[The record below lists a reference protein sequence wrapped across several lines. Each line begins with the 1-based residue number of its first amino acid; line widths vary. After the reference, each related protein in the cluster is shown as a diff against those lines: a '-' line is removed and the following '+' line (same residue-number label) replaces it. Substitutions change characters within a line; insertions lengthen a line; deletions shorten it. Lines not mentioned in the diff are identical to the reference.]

1 MPAAARPGAKRVELT
16 FNPMKKKGIS
26 SMTPTEPL
34 NADLSSRSSEDSKNF
49 KKLLMDQVRAGGGTQ
64 AMDTKQLFQTLVKDT
79 LEAFLELEME
89 EHLGYP
95 KHDPEGRGSGNSR
108 NGGTSKTVRG
118 DFGQM
123 EIETPRDRNSSFEP
137 KIVAKRQT
145 SVGNFSEAVISL
157 YTRGMTTREIEQ
169 HVKDIY
175 GVEISPQFV
184 SRVTEELQQQIVE
197 WQSRP
202 LERVY
207 PIIFVDGLRVAV
219 RADKSVLKKCVYTVL
234 GVGISGRQ
242 EVLGLWIEE
251 TEGARFWLKV
261 FNDLKAR
268 GVHDALIVCG
278 DGVTG
283 LRNAVESV
291 FPQADVQ
298 LCVVHHIRNVTK
310 FVSWKDRKPLCSD
323 MRPIYSAPT
332 IEAAELALD
341 RFAQSWEARYPM
353 SVAAWRNHW
362 NDLTTFFRYP
372 VELRR
377 MIYTTNAIESLHS
390 QMRKNISNRKVFPTD
405 ESVIKILFLN
415 IRNFTNRWTKRQG
428 WDIVMNQ
435 LVMIFADRLQ
445 AELVDA

>member
-1 MPAAARPGAKRVELT
+1 MTQPSAQDAAILPDPAH
-16 FNPMKKKGIS
+16 
-26 SMTPTEPL
+26 
-34 NADLSSRSSEDSKNF
+34 DSKTF
-49 KKLLMDQVRAGGGTQ
+49 KKLLMDQVRARGGTE
-64 AMDTKQLFQTLVKDT
+64 AVDTKQVFQNLVKDT

-89 EHLGYP
+89 QHLGYA

-108 NGGTSKTVRG
+108 NGATPKTVRG
-118 DFGQM
+118 DFGEL

-137 KIVAKRQT
+137 KVVAKRQT
-145 SVGNFSEAVISL
+145 SVGNFGEAVVWL
-157 YTRGMTTREIEQ
+157 YARGMTTREIEQ

-207 PIIFVDGLRVAV
+207 PIVFVDGLRVAV
-219 RADKSVLKKCVYTVL
+219 RTDKGVFKKCVYTVL
-234 GVGISGRQ
+234 GVSLSGKQ

-261 FNDLKAR
+261 LNDLKAR
-268 GVHDALIVCG
+268 GVYDVLIFCG
-278 DGVTG
+278 DGLTG

-310 FVSWKDRKPLCSD
+310 FVSWKDRKPLCAG
-323 MRPIYSAPT
+323 MRPIYMAAT
-332 IEAAELALD
+332 IEGAQLALD
-341 RFAQSWEARYPM
+341 RFAQAWEARYPV

-362 NDLTTFFRYP
+362 EELTTFFKYP

-390 QMRKNISNRKVFPTD
+390 QMRKNISNRKVFPND
-405 ESVIKILFLN
+405 EAVVKILFLN
-415 IRNFTNRWTKRQG
+415 IRNFANRWTKRQG
-428 WDIVMNQ
+428 WNIVMNQ
-435 LVMIFADRLQ
+435 LMMIFSDRLKPD
-445 AELVDA
+445 LVDAL

>member
-1 MPAAARPGAKRVELT
+1 MGDRKQKGNSFVTQTEPQETTQAVSSEPAA
-16 FNPMKKKGIS
+16 
-26 SMTPTEPL
+26 
-34 NADLSSRSSEDSKNF
+34 DF
-49 KKLLMDQVRAGGGTQ
+49 KKSLMDQVRAAGGTQ
-64 AMDTKQLFQTLVKDT
+64 AIDTKQLFQKLVKQT
-79 LEAFLELEME
+79 LEALLELEME
-89 EHLGYP
+89 EHLGYA
-95 KHDPEGRGSGNSR
+95 KHDPAGRGSGNSR
-108 NGGTSKTVRG
+108 NGASGKTVRG
-118 DFGQM
+118 DFG
-123 EIETPRDRNSSFEP
+123 EIDLETPRDRNSSFEP
-137 KIVAKRQT
+137 KIVAKRQ
-145 SVGNFSEAVISL
+145 SSIGNFNEAVVSL
-157 YTRGMTTREIEQ
+157 YARGMTTREIEQ
-169 HVKDIY
+169 HIKEMY

-184 SRVTEELQQQIVE
+184 SRATDELQQQIAE

-219 RADKSVLKKCVYTVL
+219 RTDKGVLKKCVYTVL
-234 GVGISGRQ
+234 GVSLSGKQ

-268 GVHDALIVCG
+268 SVQDVLIVCG
-278 DGVTG
+278 DGLTG

-310 FVSWKDRKPLCSD
+310 FVSYKDRKLLCSA
-323 MRPIYSAPT
+323 MRPIYTAPT

-341 RFAQSWEARYPM
+341 RFAQGWEARYPA

-362 NDLTTFFRYP
+362 NELTTFFKYP

-390 QMRKNISNRKVFPTD
+390 QMRKNIANRKVFPND
-405 ESVIKILFLN
+405 EAVIKILFLN
-415 IRNFTNRWTKRQG
+415 LRNFVNRWTKRQG

-435 LVMIFADRLQ
+435 LMMIFGDRLKPD
-445 AELVDA
+445 LVDSL

>member
-1 MPAAARPGAKRVELT
+1 MTQAEPQETAEAASSEPAA
-16 FNPMKKKGIS
+16 
-26 SMTPTEPL
+26 
-34 NADLSSRSSEDSKNF
+34 DF
-49 KKLLMDQVRAGGGTQ
+49 KKSLMDQVRAAGGTQ
-64 AMDTKQLFQTLVKDT
+64 AIDTKQLFQKLVKET
-79 LEAFLELEME
+79 LEVLLELEME
-89 EHLGYP
+89 EHLGYA
-95 KHDPEGRGSGNSR
+95 KHDAAGRGSGNSR
-108 NGGTSKTVRG
+108 NGASGKTVRG
-118 DFGQM
+118 DFGEI

-145 SVGNFSEAVISL
+145 SIGNFSEAVVSL
-157 YTRGMTTREIEQ
+157 YARGMSTREIEQ
-169 HVKDIY
+169 HIKEMY

-184 SRVTEELQQQIVE
+184 WRATEELQQQIAE

-219 RADKSVLKKCVYTVL
+219 RTDKGVLKKCVYTVL
-234 GVGISGRQ
+234 GVSLSGKQ

-268 GVHDALIVCG
+268 SVQDVLIVCG
-278 DGVTG
+278 DGLTG

-310 FVSWKDRKPLCSD
+310 FVSWKDRKPLCAA
-323 MRPIYSAPT
+323 MRPIYMAPT

-341 RFAQSWEARYPM
+341 RFAQSWEARYPA

-362 NDLTTFFRYP
+362 NELTTFFKYP

-390 QMRKNISNRKVFPTD
+390 QMRKNIANRKVFPND
-405 ESVIKILFLN
+405 DAVIKILFLN
-415 IRNFTNRWTKRQG
+415 LRNFVNRWTKRQG

-435 LVMIFADRLQ
+435 LMMIFGDRLKPD
-445 AELVDA
+445 LVDSL

>member
-1 MPAAARPGAKRVELT
+1 MTQTESPEAAPTAGSEPAA
-16 FNPMKKKGIS
+16 
-26 SMTPTEPL
+26 
-34 NADLSSRSSEDSKNF
+34 DF
-49 KKLLMDQVRAGGGTQ
+49 KKSLMDQVRAAGGTQ
-64 AMDTKQLFQTLVKDT
+64 AIDTKQLFQKLVKET
-79 LEAFLELEME
+79 LEALLELEME

-95 KHDPEGRGSGNSR
+95 KHDPAGRGSGNSR
-108 NGGTSKTVRG
+108 NGASGKTVRG
-118 DFGQM
+118 DFGQI

-145 SVGNFSEAVISL
+145 SIGNFNEAVISL
-157 YTRGMTTREIEQ
+157 YARGMTTREIEQ
-169 HVKDIY
+169 HIREMY

-184 SRVTEELQQQIVE
+184 SRATEELQQQIAE
-197 WQSRP
+197 WQNRP

-219 RADKSVLKKCVYTVL
+219 RTDKGVLKKCVYTVL
-234 GVGISGRQ
+234 GVSLSGKQ

-251 TEGARFWLKV
+251 TEGARFWLRV

-268 GVHDALIVCG
+268 GLQDALIVCG
-278 DGVTG
+278 DGLTG
-283 LRNAVESV
+283 LRHAVESV

-310 FVSWKDRKPLCSD
+310 FVSYKDRKLLCAA
-323 MRPIYSAPT
+323 MRPIYTAPT

-341 RFAQSWEARYPM
+341 RFAQSWEARYPA

-362 NDLTTFFRYP
+362 NELTTFFKYP

-390 QMRKNISNRKVFPTD
+390 QMRKNIANRKVFPND
-405 ESVIKILFLN
+405 EALIKILFLN
-415 IRNFTNRWTKRQG
+415 LRNFANRWTKRQG

-435 LVMIFADRLQ
+435 LMMIFGDRLKPD
-445 AELVDA
+445 LVDSL

>member
-1 MPAAARPGAKRVELT
+1 MTQPEPRETTQTVSSEPAA
-16 FNPMKKKGIS
+16 
-26 SMTPTEPL
+26 
-34 NADLSSRSSEDSKNF
+34 DF
-49 KKLLMDQVRAGGGTQ
+49 KKSLMDQVRAAGGTQ
-64 AMDTKQLFQTLVKDT
+64 AVDTKQLFQKLVKQT
-79 LEAFLELEME
+79 LEALLELEME
-89 EHLGYP
+89 EHLGYA
-95 KHDPEGRGSGNSR
+95 KHDPAGRGSGNSR
-108 NGGTSKTVRG
+108 NGGSSKTVRG
-118 DFGQM
+118 DFG
-123 EIETPRDRNSSFEP
+123 EIEVATPRDRNSSFEP
-137 KIVAKRQT
+137 KIVAKRQ
-145 SVGNFSEAVISL
+145 SSIGNFNEAVISL
-157 YTRGMTTREIEQ
+157 YARGMTTREIEQ
-169 HVKDIY
+169 HIQEMY

-184 SRVTEELQQQIVE
+184 SRATEELQQQIAE

-219 RADKSVLKKCVYTVL
+219 RTDKGVLKKCVYTVL
-234 GVGISGRQ
+234 GVSLAGKQ

-268 GVHDALIVCG
+268 SVQDVLIVCG

-310 FVSWKDRKPLCSD
+310 FVSYRDRKLLCGA
-323 MRPIYSAPT
+323 MRPIYTAPT
-332 IEAAELALD
+332 IEAAELALE
-341 RFAQSWEARYPM
+341 RFAQSWEARYPA
-353 SVAAWRNHW
+353 SVAGWRNHW
-362 NDLTTFFRYP
+362 NELTTFFKYP

-390 QMRKNISNRKVFPTD
+390 QMRKNIANRKVFPND
-405 ESVIKILFLN
+405 EAVIKILFLN
-415 IRNFTNRWTKRQG
+415 LRNFVNRWTKRQG

-435 LVMIFADRLQ
+435 LMMIFGDRLKPD
-445 AELVDA
+445 LVDSL

>member
-1 MPAAARPGAKRVELT
+1 
-16 FNPMKKKGIS
+16 
-26 SMTPTEPL
+26 MTQTEPQETAPAV
-34 NADLSSRSSEDSKNF
+34 NGAASADF
-49 KKLLMDQVRAGGGTQ
+49 KKSLMEQVRAAGGTQ
-64 AMDTKQLFQTLVKDT
+64 GIDTKQLFQKLVKET
-79 LEAFLELEME
+79 LEALLELEME
-89 EHLGYP
+89 EHLGYVR
-95 KHDPEGRGSGNSR
+95 HDAAGRGSGNSR
-108 NGGTSKTVRG
+108 NGLSSKTVRG
-118 DFGQM
+118 DFGEI

-137 KIVAKRQT
+137 KIVAKRQR
-145 SVGNFSEAVISL
+145 SMGNFSEAVISL
-157 YTRGMTTREIEQ
+157 YARGMTTREIEQ
-169 HVKDIY
+169 HIQEMY

-184 SRVTEELQQQIVE
+184 SRATEELQQQIAE

-219 RADKSVLKKCVYTVL
+219 RTDKGVLKKCVYTVL
-234 GVGISGRQ
+234 GVSLSGKQ

-268 GVHDALIVCG
+268 GTQDALIVCG
-278 DGVTG
+278 DGLTG

-310 FVSWKDRKPLCSD
+310 FVSYKDRKPLCAA
-323 MRPIYSAPT
+323 MRPIYTAPT

-341 RFAQSWEARYPM
+341 RFAQGWETRYPA
-353 SVAAWRNHW
+353 SVAAWRHHW
-362 NDLTTFFRYP
+362 HDLTTFFKYP

-390 QMRKNISNRKVFPTD
+390 QMRKNIANRKVFPND
-405 ESVIKILFLN
+405 EAVIKILFLN
-415 IRNFTNRWTKRQG
+415 LRNFANRWTKRQG
-428 WDIVMNQ
+428 WDTVMNQ
-435 LVMIFADRLQ
+435 LMMIFGDRLKPD
-445 AELVDA
+445 LVDSL

>member
-1 MPAAARPGAKRVELT
+1 MTQTESPEAAPPADSEPAA
-16 FNPMKKKGIS
+16 
-26 SMTPTEPL
+26 
-34 NADLSSRSSEDSKNF
+34 NF
-49 KKLLMDQVRAGGGTQ
+49 KKSLMDQVRAAGGTQ
-64 AMDTKQLFQTLVKDT
+64 AIDTKQLFQKLVKET
-79 LEAFLELEME
+79 LEALLELEME

-95 KHDPEGRGSGNSR
+95 KHDPAGRGSGNSR
-108 NGGTSKTVRG
+108 NGASGKTVRG
-118 DFGQM
+118 DFGQI

-145 SVGNFSEAVISL
+145 SIGNFNEAVISL
-157 YTRGMTTREIEQ
+157 YARGMTTREIEQ
-169 HVKDIY
+169 HIKEMY

-184 SRVTEELQQQIVE
+184 SRATEELQQQIAE

-219 RADKSVLKKCVYTVL
+219 RTDKGVLKKCVYTVL
-234 GVGISGRQ
+234 GVSLSGKQ
-242 EVLGLWIEE
+242 EVLGLWIEK
-251 TEGARFWLKV
+251 TEGARFWLRV

-268 GVHDALIVCG
+268 GLQDALIVCG
-278 DGVTG
+278 DGLTG

-310 FVSWKDRKPLCSD
+310 FVSYKDRKLLCAA
-323 MRPIYSAPT
+323 MRPIYTAPT

-341 RFAQSWEARYPM
+341 RFAQSWEARYPA

-362 NDLTTFFRYP
+362 NELTTFFKYP

-390 QMRKNISNRKVFPTD
+390 QMRKNIANRKVFPND
-405 ESVIKILFLN
+405 EALIKILFLN
-415 IRNFTNRWTKRQG
+415 LRNFANRWTKRQG

-435 LVMIFADRLQ
+435 LMMIFGDRLKPD
-445 AELVDA
+445 LVDSL

>member
-1 MPAAARPGAKRVELT
+1 
-16 FNPMKKKGIS
+16 
-26 SMTPTEPL
+26 
-34 NADLSSRSSEDSKNF
+34 
-49 KKLLMDQVRAGGGTQ
+49 MDQVRAGGGTQ

-95 KHDPEGRGSGNSR
+95 KHGPEGRGSGNSR
-108 NGGTSKTVRG
+108 NGATSKTVRG
-118 DFGQM
+118 DFGEV
-123 EIETPRDRNSSFEP
+123 EIESPRDRNSSFEP

-219 RADKSVLKKCVYTVL
+219 RTDKGVLKKCVYTVL

-278 DGVTG
+278 DGLTG

-310 FVSWKDRKPLCSD
+310 FVSWKDRKPLCAD
-323 MRPIYSAPT
+323 MRPIYTAPT
-332 IEAAELALD
+332 TEAAELALD

-405 ESVIKILFLN
+405 ESLIKILFLN

-435 LVMIFADRLQ
+435 LMMLFGDRLQ
-445 AELVDA
+445 PELVDA

>member
-1 MPAAARPGAKRVELT
+1 MTQAEPQELAPAAD
-16 FNPMKKKGIS
+16 S
-26 SMTPTEPL
+26 EPA
-34 NADLSSRSSEDSKNF
+34 ADF
-49 KKLLMDQVRAGGGTQ
+49 KKSLMDQVRAAGGTQ
-64 AMDTKQLFQTLVKDT
+64 AIDTKQLFQKLVKET
-79 LEAFLELEME
+79 LEALLELEME
-89 EHLGYP
+89 EHLGYAR
-95 KHDPEGRGSGNSR
+95 HDPAGRGSGNSR
-108 NGGTSKTVRG
+108 NGASGQTVRG
-118 DFGQM
+118 DFG
-123 EIETPRDRNSSFEP
+123 EIDVETPRDRNSSFEP
-137 KIVAKRQT
+137 KIVAKRQ
-145 SVGNFSEAVISL
+145 SSIGNFNEAVISL
-157 YTRGMTTREIEQ
+157 YARGMTTREIEQ
-169 HVKDIY
+169 HIKEMY

-184 SRVTEELQQQIVE
+184 SRATEELQQQITE

-219 RADKSVLKKCVYTVL
+219 RTDKGVLKKCVYTVL
-234 GVGISGRQ
+234 GVSLSGKQ

-268 GVHDALIVCG
+268 SVQDVLIVCG
-278 DGVTG
+278 DGLAG

-310 FVSWKDRKPLCSD
+310 FVSYKDRKLLCTA
-323 MRPIYSAPT
+323 MRPIYTAPT
-332 IEAAELALD
+332 SEAAELALD
-341 RFAQSWEARYPM
+341 RFAQSWEARYPA

-362 NDLTTFFRYP
+362 NELTTFFKYP

-390 QMRKNISNRKVFPTD
+390 QMRKNIANRKVFPND
-405 ESVIKILFLN
+405 EAVIKILFLN
-415 IRNFTNRWTKRQG
+415 LRNFVNRWTKRQG

-435 LVMIFADRLQ
+435 LMMIFGDRLKPD
-445 AELVDA
+445 LVDSL